1 MSLVIDYSNGVFEA
15 VPSGETVGTIT
26 GNATLDLTSGNLFNH
41 TPTANTT
48 FVFSN
53 PPASGTAFS
62 FTLKLTG
69 ANVTSGYDL
78 ANASY
83 DSVSFSVATQ
93 ETNPQKM
100 WIKDDGLTMYVVG
113 TVGDDIN
120 EYSLSTA
127 WDITTASFTA
137 ATSVASQET
146 TPHGLFFRSDG
157 TKMYLTGSADDEVNE
172 YDLTTAWDSTTI
184 SHVRAQSVSS
194 QDSGPQDIWF
204 NTDGT
209 KMFMVGFSGSDIN
222 EYSLSTAWNI
232 STISYTRNFDVS
244 TQASGPRGIFMNPD
258 GTKMWI
264 IENTSDEVHEYVLTT
279 GFDLSTASYNNVQ
292 FNVSTQESNPFGVFF
307 KNDGS
312 KMYIIGGGFDTIFQ
326 YSTTGSS
333 SLATIT
339 WPSSVKWAGGTA
351 PSAPA
356 SGEKDVYNFF
366 TLDGGTTYYGFQAGD
381 AMA

>member
-1 MSLVIDYSNGVFEA
+1 
-15 VPSGETVGTIT
+15 
-26 GNATLDLTSGNLFNH
+26 
-41 TPTANTT
+41 
-48 FVFSN
+48 
-53 PPASGTAFS
+53 
-62 FTLKLTG
+62 
-69 ANVTSGYDL
+69 
-78 ANASY
+78 
-83 DSVSFSVATQ
+83 VATQ